1 MGGGVTLELPQRSL
15 FTEDWQE
22 LKRLSLGEKELRE
35 ELEGLAQSQG
45 NPFLLYQAELEPGLD
60 LPTHAHAESRA
71 LAVTRGGMKVY
82 AGGHLYELSPGDVL
96 IVPPLPPHRIEADPE
111 QGVAYT
117 VITRR

>member
-15 FTEDWQE
+15 FTKDWHE
-22 LKRLSLGEKELRE
+22 LKQISLGEKELKE
-35 ELEGLAQSQG
+35 ELERLAKTQG

-71 LAVTRGGMKVY
+71 LAVTRGEMKVY
-82 AGGHLYELSPGDVL
+82 AEGHIYELGPGDVL
-96 IVPPLPPHRIEADPE
+96 IVPSLTPHRIEASPE
-111 QGVAYT
+111 EGVAYM